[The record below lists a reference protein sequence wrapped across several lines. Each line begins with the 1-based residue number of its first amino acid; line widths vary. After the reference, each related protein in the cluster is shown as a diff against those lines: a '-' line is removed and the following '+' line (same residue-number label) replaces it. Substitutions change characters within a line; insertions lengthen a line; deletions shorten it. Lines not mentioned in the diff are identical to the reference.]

1 MYSVNLLAGAYLYS
15 SLAPSLRSQST
26 GESPPLPVDGS
37 PVTSP
42 SKTALAGI
50 SLNPEIEADL
60 KDFQEA
66 YQLEDSELENVV
78 EMLLTE
84 EM

>member
-1 MYSVNLLAGAYLYS
+1 M
-15 SLAPSLRSQST
+15 
-26 GESPPLPVDGS
+26 
-37 PVTSP
+37 TSP

-60 KDFQEA
+60 KDFQDA